1 MAPLISL
8 CCYSDVW
15 PTLRL
20 VILPGNGRREKDR
33 AQVLVKDLQVWAPA
47 VWVPAAALLPDKDPR
62 VWVRAAALLPD
73 KALVQAQDLVGVN
86 HPLLSRV

>member
-33 AQVLVKDLQVWAPA
+33 AQVPVKDLQVWARAA
-47 VWVPAAALLPDKDPR
+47 VLLPVKDPR

-73 KALVQAQDLVGVN
+73 KALVQA
-86 HPLLSRV
+86 